1 METPSRILISV
12 DEIDNEKTD
21 TFFPFLSEKTTT
33 DVQPPGPED
42 FLNDITFEGDEDLVM
57 KLRALCLKYAGIF
70 SNKLAAKPAKLP
82 PFVIDADKKQW
93 EVPKNRT
100 PVRLQTSRKERE
112 IKRCI
117 DEMRLAGI
125 IEESEA
131 VYYSHP
137 VIVHKTADSFRF
149 CVDYR
154 NLNKCTKAASWPL
167 PNIRGLFERIGHYKP
182 DIFGVMDLTSGYHQ
196 APLDFASRIL
206 TAFIC
211 FYGLFQFTRLPFG
224 PRRAPS

>member
-1 METPSRILISV
+1 MGMPGVVNAPERLSTLLSAEFVPVRLSGGNEKIVSSHTETNTTSVPPTDSVAHCSMVGCLSQTNINGITAMCEVCDYVSTRSSVSTTYTLNHVPDKEVRINKATSVETPSRILISV

-57 KLRALCLKYAGIF
+57 KLRALCLKYAGNF

-100 PVRLQTSRKERE
+100 PVRLQTS
-112 IKRCI
+112 
-117 DEMRLAGI
+117 
-125 IEESEA
+125 
-131 VYYSHP
+131 
-137 VIVHKTADSFRF
+137 
-149 CVDYR
+149 
-154 NLNKCTKAASWPL
+154 
-167 PNIRGLFERIGHYKP
+167 
-182 DIFGVMDLTSGYHQ
+182 
-196 APLDFASRIL
+196 
-206 TAFIC
+206 
-211 FYGLFQFTRLPFG
+211 
-224 PRRAPS
+224 